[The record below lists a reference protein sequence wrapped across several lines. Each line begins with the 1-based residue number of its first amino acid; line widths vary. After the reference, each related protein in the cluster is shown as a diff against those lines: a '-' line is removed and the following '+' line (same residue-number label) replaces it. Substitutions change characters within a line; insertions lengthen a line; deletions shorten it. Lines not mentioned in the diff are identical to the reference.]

1 MLVGV
6 RRQVP
11 RNYIA
16 MQHNKSLQTEV
27 NGMITFLDDSVG
39 NVSAALKGTGLW
51 DQTLLVYSPVR
62 PLRLSLVFPWDYSA
76 Q

>member
-39 NVSAALKGTGLW
+39 NVSAALKITGLREK
-51 DQTLLVYSPVR
+51 TLLV
-62 PLRLSLVFPWDYSA
+62 
-76 Q
+76 